1 MSKVAV
7 VDVASAPDSEFSGDK
22 LIRKVS
28 MILDRA
34 GEVGEPIYVIDSLNR
49 NNMSATTLQ
58 SDGFKTLNKQIRFL
72 NDTCVPAALYTVK
85 QDLDRRNLSS
95 VVVITPCHR
104 RTVLQKYQE
113 LLFTTLYN
121 FVYINND
128 RPISDDSSAGDG
140 ASEEIVQ
147 VSDDVATFVR
157 QLPAIGEISVLQSPL
172 VPGCFSHGFTT
183 RTGGISYIRTL
194 SSLNLFSSSK
204 RRDPQSVVRENIRR
218 LGLKVGFQPHQF
230 HMVKVDHASDVWVVG
245 DHVPEGMRYDGM
257 VTNQAD
263 VVLAAPGADCMPLLF
278 SDPVAKAIGVAHAG
292 WKGTLMGIAMATV
305 NAMVSRFGSK
315 PENIVA
321 VIGPSV
327 GDCCFRLDQG
337 SAKEFQSIHPDCVR
351 EDGTPRPYVN
361 IRLATRIPWTNKIS
375 EFELAGEP

>member
-1 MSKVAV
+1 MFIRTVPLCCLPNCLVIAMSKVAV
-7 VDVASAPDSEFSGDK
+7 VDVASAPDSEFSGDE

-72 NDTCVPAALYTVK
+72 NDTCVPSALYTVK

-121 FVYINND
+121 FEYINND
-128 RPISDDSSAGDG
+128 RPISDDFSAGDG

-172 VPGCFSHGFTT
+172 VPGKSHRKTQMFFFL
-183 RTGGISYIRTL
+183 Y
-194 SSLNLFSSSK
+194 
-204 RRDPQSVVRENIRR
+204 
-218 LGLKVGFQPHQF
+218 
-230 HMVKVDHASDVWVVG
+230 
-245 DHVPEGMRYDGM
+245 
-257 VTNQAD
+257 
-263 VVLAAPGADCMPLLF
+263 
-278 SDPVAKAIGVAHAG
+278 KA
-292 WKGTLMGIAMATV
+292 M
-305 NAMVSRFGSK
+305 
-315 PENIVA
+315 
-321 VIGPSV
+321 
-327 GDCCFRLDQG
+327 
-337 SAKEFQSIHPDCVR
+337 
-351 EDGTPRPYVN
+351 
-361 IRLATRIPWTNKIS
+361 
-375 EFELAGEP
+375 